1 MLLVG
6 VSGRGY
12 SMNSE
17 SKLPGVNPGF
27 TSWLHDLEKINISLP
42 HLCNGVDEQ
51 YLFCGQW
58 SDSGKLMFSVQY

>member
-1 MLLVG
+1 
-6 VSGRGY
+6 
-12 SMNSE
+12 MNSE